1 MPSDWTNTLNLKSK
15 PVTLPISQL
24 EKLKLGRLNNLLQA
38 TYLRSTDTLERT
50 VEKADGLVGLKKHQA

>member
-1 MPSDWTNTLNLKSK
+1 MPSDWTNILNLKSK